1 MSDNTALKSCPFC
14 GAKAGD
20 LPSIQNGREDAHQP
34 TYQDLLGVLGKSGVE
49 TSVTLTRNEAAF
61 VLNELHSQGHGQG
74 SSKDDFEP
82 ECPTCTAAD
91 KIKAALA
98 DGVNPSEGMSNG

>member
-1 MSDNTALKSCPFC
+1 MADVT
-14 GAKAGD
+14 
-20 LPSIQNGREDAHQP
+20 
-34 TYQDLLGVLGKSGVE
+34 
-49 TSVTLTRNEAAF
+49 VTLTADEAAF

-98 DGVNPSEGMSNG
+98 DGVDVPRTVTGEPFVPGYCGMPGCADCEKHKAAAGVQGTLNEQGEKR